1 VSARIAALFSTHAQQ
16 FQALSAQASSF
27 HQQFVD
33 LMNGGAAQYAGT
45 EAAVQQNLLNAV
57 DAPTLALIDRPLI
70 GPGAN
75 GTAANP
81 NGQAGGLLFG
91 NGGNGFN
98 GEGGAGGAG
107 GLIGNGGAGG
117 GGAAGGIGG
126 TGGAAGLFG
135 MGGTGG
141 AGVFGGTGGAGG
153 LVFGNGGAGGAGG
166 AGTGGAAGFHGA
178 LRVGTAAPAEC
189 PG

>member
-1 VSARIAALFSTHAQQ
+1 LFSTHAQQ

-27 HQQFVD
+27 HQQFVN

-57 DAPTLALIDRPLI
+57 NAPTLALIDRPLI

>member
-1 VSARIAALFSTHAQQ
+1 
-16 FQALSAQASSF
+16 
-27 HQQFVD
+27 
-33 LMNGGAAQYAGT
+33 MNGGAAQYAGT

-98 GEGGAGGAG
+98 GV
-107 GLIGNGGAGG
+107 
-117 GGAAGGIGG
+117 GG
-126 TGGAAGLFG
+126 TGGAGGLFG